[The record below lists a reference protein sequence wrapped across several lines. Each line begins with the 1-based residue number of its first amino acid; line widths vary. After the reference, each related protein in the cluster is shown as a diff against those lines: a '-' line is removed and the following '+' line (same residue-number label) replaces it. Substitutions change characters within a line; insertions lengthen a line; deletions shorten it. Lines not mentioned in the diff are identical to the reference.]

1 MKVILLPEEWI
12 INECH
17 LKWVSFVNRIKGMG
31 DENCLNTGILA
42 VKVLTNFSSTEVIQR
57 IMINNNTI
65 CCLSSAQA
73 VIKCALIYRFEM
85 YIKGKP
91 DIRGLM
97 YTGFRGGAAPRAY

>member
-1 MKVILLPEEWI
+1 MPEARI
-12 INECH
+12 FNECH
-17 LKWVSFVNRIKGMG
+17 LKWVSFVNRINGMG
-31 DENCLNTGILA
+31 SENGLNTGILA

-73 VIKCALIYRFEM
+73 VIKCTIVYRYQM

-97 YTGFRGGAAPRAY
+97 YTGFRRGAAPRVS